1 MQVRKLTQKER
12 PEAGLIST
20 VSFHGRI
27 DNMDERVARWEAD
40 TTENWGAF
48 DDDGTMMGHIVNN
61 RFQCYFDGHVV
72 ECGGIGGVSALPEY
86 RESGAIRAIFASL
99 LPEARRNGE
108 VLSTLFPF
116 RHSFYRK
123 FGYETTCYGTNYE
136 IPTNALPRIRH
147 DGWIKMWRPGDPTE
161 QYTAL
166 YAPFACRYN
175 TAIFRDDARMAS
187 VHIKGDCYKDRYF
200 CYLLG
205 DSEGPSAYVAFQDS
219 APKLSVKDYAWNSR
233 RGFTALLNFLSRFS
247 ADYSTVVL
255 PAPSDIDL
263 MSFMDNPYSIT
274 ASPHR
279 NFMARVINAEKAL
292 SLLKKPEGVSFTVK
306 INDEMIPENN
316 AIWLVR
322 GDEATQTDAQPDIT
336 LSERAFSILAIGAIG
351 LQEAVLRNDVEI
363 NGNEE
368 TLRRV
373 FVRKPIYIADHF

>member
-147 DGWIKMWRPGDPTE
+147 DGWIKMWRPGDSTAE
-161 QYTAL
+161 YTAL

-175 TAIFRDDARMAS
+175 TAIFRADARMAS
-187 VHIKGDCYKDRYF
+187 VHIKGD
-200 CYLLG
+200 
-205 DSEGPSAYVAFQDS
+205 
-219 APKLSVKDYAWNSR
+219 
-233 RGFTALLNFLSRFS
+233 
-247 ADYSTVVL
+247 
-255 PAPSDIDL
+255 
-263 MSFMDNPYSIT
+263 
-274 ASPHR
+274 
-279 NFMARVINAEKAL
+279 
-292 SLLKKPEGVSFTVK
+292 
-306 INDEMIPENN
+306 
-316 AIWLVR
+316 
-322 GDEATQTDAQPDIT
+322 
-336 LSERAFSILAIGAIG
+336 
-351 LQEAVLRNDVEI
+351 
-363 NGNEE
+363 
-368 TLRRV
+368 
-373 FVRKPIYIADHF
+373 

>member
-219 APKLSVKDYAWNSR
+219 APKLSVKDYGASSTR
-233 RGFTALLNFLSRFS
+233 RKRC
-247 ADYSTVVL
+247 
-255 PAPSDIDL
+255 
-263 MSFMDNPYSIT
+263 
-274 ASPHR
+274 R
-279 NFMARVINAEKAL
+279 C
-292 SLLKKPEGVSFTVK
+292 
-306 INDEMIPENN
+306 
-316 AIWLVR
+316 
-322 GDEATQTDAQPDIT
+322 
-336 LSERAFSILAIGAIG
+336 
-351 LQEAVLRNDVEI
+351 
-363 NGNEE
+363 
-368 TLRRV
+368 
-373 FVRKPIYIADHF
+373 